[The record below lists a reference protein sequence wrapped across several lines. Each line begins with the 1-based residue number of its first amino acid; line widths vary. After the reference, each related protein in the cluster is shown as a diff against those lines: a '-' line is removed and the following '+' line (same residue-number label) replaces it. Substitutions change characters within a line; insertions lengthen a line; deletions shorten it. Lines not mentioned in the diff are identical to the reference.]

1 MSIDDIITLLL
12 ILTFV
17 AGPILNRLT
26 KGPQKP
32 QGKGQRPP
40 QNRERP
46 GQPRD
51 ASQRT
56 TSTPQTGRDSRR
68 STQTTS
74 QTTTAPPPKQPE
86 SSDPF
91 TKRLEEARRRVQEA
105 MEGGTSQGDVS
116 QKPPERRLVGSESS
130 GGMFRD
136 PSQSQQQPQQQPR
149 QQPASPLTQP
159 PSQRRTL
166 SPEGGAGTQRSI
178 PTQSGG
184 FSRTSAQAAKARIKT
199 PSGTKPLQVQRSV
212 GRKRA
217 KVEGRFLTFGRD
229 DLLRGIVWKQ
239 ILDEPRG
246 KRPWRNPSQHP

>member
-40 QNRERP
+40 QNQPRP
-46 GQPRD
+46 GQTRET
-51 ASQRT
+51 SQRT

-91 TKRLEEARRRVQEA
+91 TRRLEEARRRVQEA
-105 MEGGTSQGDVS
+105 MEGSTSRGDVS
-116 QKPPERRLVGSESS
+116 QRPQERGLVGSESS

-136 PSQSQQQPQQQPR
+136 PPQSQQQPQQQP
-149 QQPASPLTQP
+149 ASPLTQS

-178 PTQSGG
+178 PTQRGG
-184 FSRTSAQAAKARIKT
+184 ISRTSAQAAKARIKA

-217 KVEGRFLTFGRD
+217 KLEGRFLTFGRD

>member
-32 QGKGQRPP
+32 QQKRPP
-40 QNRERP
+40 KN
-46 GQPRD
+46 QPRQGQ
-51 ASQRT
+51 ARETSQRT
-56 TSTPQTGRDSRR
+56 TSTPQTGRESRR
-68 STQTTS
+68 QQTTS
-74 QTTTAPPPKQPE
+74 QTTTAPPPKQFE

-116 QKPPERRLVGSESS
+116 QKPQERGLVGSESS

-136 PSQSQQQPQQQPR
+136 PPQSQQRPQQPQ

-166 SPEGGAGTQRSI
+166 SPEGGAETQRSI
-178 PTQSGG
+178 PTQPGG

-217 KVEGRFLTFGRD
+217 KLEGRFLTFGRD